1 MAASRREFLAST
13 AAALALPWTSP
24 RAQEPTPPVKTP
36 PFRIS
41 LAEWSLH
48 RALQAGEL
56 EHLDFAPLA
65 RLSYGIEGAEFVNR
79 FFECKAKDPAYLKE
93 MKRRADDAGVA
104 CLLIM
109 VDGEGPLAAGD
120 AAERARAIENHRKWL
135 EAAAFLG
142 CHSVR
147 VNVNGSGSRDE
158 MRSQAAD
165 SLVKLA
171 ELAPTLN
178 VIVENHGGL
187 SSDGG
192 WMSALMRE
200 AGHPRVGTLPDFGNF
215 NLGEGPKYDRYRGV
229 EEMMP
234 FAKAVSAKSY
244 DFDEE
249 GNETTIDFERMLAI
263 VLGAGYRS
271 WIGIEYEGKRL
282 SEPDGIRRTKAL
294 LERLRNR

>member
-1 MAASRREFLAST
+1 MAASRREFLASS

-24 RAQEPTPPVKTP
+24 TTQEPTPPVKPP

-65 RLSYGIEGAEFVNR
+65 RSSYGIEGAEFVNR
-79 FFECKAKDPAYLKE
+79 FFEGKAKAEAYLKE

-109 VDGEGPLAAGD
+109 VDGEGPLASADGV
-120 AAERARAIENHRKWL
+120 ERARAIENHRKWL
-135 EAAAFLG
+135 EAATFLG

-147 VNVNGSGSRDE
+147 VNAYGSGSPE
-158 MRSQAAD
+158 AMRSQAAD

-171 ELAPTLN
+171 ELAPALN

-215 NLGEGPKYDRYRGV
+215 NLGEGPKYDRYKGV

-234 FAKAVSAKSY
+234 FAKALSAKSY

-294 LERLRNR
+294 LERLRGR

>member
-1 MAASRREFLAST
+1 MEASRRELLAST
-13 AAALALPWTSP
+13 AAVLALPWTSP
-24 RAQEPTPPVKTP
+24 RAQDPTPPVKTP

-48 RALQAGEL
+48 KALFAGEL
-56 EHLDFAPLA
+56 EHLDFAPLV
-65 RLSYGIEGAEFVNR
+65 RSSYGLEGAELVNR
-79 FFECKAKDPAYLKE
+79 FFEGKARDQAYLKE

-120 AAERARAIENHRKWL
+120 QAERARAIENHRKWL
-135 EAAAFLG
+135 EAAVFLG

-147 VNVNGSGSRDE
+147 VNANGSGSPDE
-158 MRSQAAD
+158 MRAQAAD

-215 NLGEGPKYDRYRGV
+215 NLGEGPKYDRYKGV

-263 VLGAGYRS
+263 VLAAGYRS

-282 SEPDGIRRTKAL
+282 SEPDGIRRTLAL
-294 LERLRNR
+294 LERLR

>member
-1 MAASRREFLAST
+1 MAASRREFMAST
-13 AAALALPWTSP
+13 AALAIPWT
-24 RAQEPTPPVKTP
+24 RAEPQGESPPVKTP

-48 RALQAGEL
+48 RSLQAGEL

-65 RLSYGIEGAEFVNR
+65 RSSYGLEGAEFVNR
-79 FFECKAKDPAYLKE
+79 FFEKKAKDEAYLKE

-109 VDGEGPLAAGD
+109 VDGEGPLASAD
-120 AAERARAIENHRKWL
+120 TAERARAIESHRKWL
-135 EAAAFLG
+135 EAATFLG

-147 VNVNGSGSRDE
+147 VNASGSGSPDE
-158 MRSQAAD
+158 MRS
-165 SLVKLA
+165 
-171 ELAPTLN
+171 
-178 VIVENHGGL
+178 NHGGL

-215 NLGEGPKYDRYRGV
+215 NLGEGPKYDRYKGV

>member
-1 MAASRREFLAST
+1 MAASRREFLAS
-13 AAALALPWTSP
+13 AAALAIPWT
-24 RAQEPTPPVKTP
+24 RAEPQGESPPVKTP

-48 RALQAGEL
+48 RSLFAGEL

-65 RLSYGIEGAEFVNR
+65 RSSYGLEGAEFVNR
-79 FFECKAKDPAYLKE
+79 FFEKKAKDEAYLKE

-109 VDGEGPLAAGD
+109 VDGEGPLASAD
-120 AAERARAIENHRKWL
+120 EAERARAIENHRKWL

-147 VNVNGSGSRDE
+147 VNAYGSGSPDE

-171 ELAPTLN
+171 ELAPGLN

-192 WMSALMRE
+192 WMSALMHE

-249 GNETTIDFERMLAI
+249 GN
-263 VLGAGYRS
+263 
-271 WIGIEYEGKRL
+271 
-282 SEPDGIRRTKAL
+282 
-294 LERLRNR
+294 